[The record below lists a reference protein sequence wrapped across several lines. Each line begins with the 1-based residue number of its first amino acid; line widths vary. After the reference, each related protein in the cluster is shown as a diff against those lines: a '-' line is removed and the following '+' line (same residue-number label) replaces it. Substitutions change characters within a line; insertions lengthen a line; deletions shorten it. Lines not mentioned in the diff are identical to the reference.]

1 MKHHER
7 NEEHDEEPKYLITH
21 FEKEIRMKLN
31 ELLQINNSIK
41 DQLSKIDQEIIAK
54 LAELQAAIDNLS
66 QQLSDV
72 ELTAEQAQSVQD
84 VQDAVT
90 ALDNLVPD

>member
-1 MKHHER
+1 
-7 NEEHDEEPKYLITH
+7 
-21 FEKEIRMKLN
+21 
-31 ELLQINNSIK
+31 
-41 DQLSKIDQEIIAK
+41 
-54 LAELQAAIDNLS
+54 
-66 QQLSDV
+66 LSDV